1 MNILVNIVTL
11 KDDIIALR
19 WQTDSFLPLLTKML
33 FLLVTISLLF
43 PITISES
50 SLIITSLLLLMTL
63 TRLRIILIIGL
74 LLLLWVLH
82 GHGTFLGA
90 DSELTG

>member
-11 KDDIIALR
+11 KGDIIALR
-19 WQTDSFLPLLTKML
+19 WQTDSFLPFLTMML
-33 FLLVTISLLF
+33 FLLVTINLLF
-43 PITISES
+43 LITISQS
-50 SLIITSLLLLMTL
+50 SLIITSLSLLMIL
-63 TRLRIILIIGL
+63 TRLHIILIIGL
-74 LLLLWVLH
+74 LLLLWVLR